1 MIKVFTNRSAG
12 SDLFRVAY
20 PDTGESGDAY
30 DIHVQTGPIM
40 GGWLEVKVLF
50 PCASILPR
58 DTAESGDTYDAEVD
72 NSLRR

>member
-30 DIHVQTGPIM
+30 DIHVQTGPII
-40 GGWLEVKVLF
+40 GRVAWIQSSLSLCLNTAPWYGWKRWHLW
-50 PCASILPR
+50 CRSR
-58 DTAESGDTYDAEVD
+58 
-72 NSLRR
+72 